1 MTLAGETPEAMAM
14 LGVAHASA
22 GRVDEARATLEEL
35 AGRDAAS
42 YVSPVLLAQLHASLG
57 DFAATMIALER
68 ARDVRATDLVWIGVR
83 PAFDAV
89 RLDPR
94 FESLMRDIGL
104 SPRDRLTT
112 PAVLRKK

>member
-1 MTLAGETPEAMAM
+1 MAM

-22 GRVDEARATLEEL
+22 GRVAEARATLKEL

-57 DFAATMIALER
+57 DFAATMNALER